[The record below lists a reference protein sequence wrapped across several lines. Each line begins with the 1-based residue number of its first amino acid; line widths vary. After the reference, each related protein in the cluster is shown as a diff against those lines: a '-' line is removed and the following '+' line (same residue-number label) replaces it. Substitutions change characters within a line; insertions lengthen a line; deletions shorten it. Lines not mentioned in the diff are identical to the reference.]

1 MEQLQLPNKLT
12 LQQREALNMDG
23 VTEVV
28 SFDDTSIILK
38 TQLGDLVIQGEGLVL
53 KTLSLEGGQVAV
65 TGHIRSMV
73 YAEPR
78 TGGRLRR
85 LLG

>member
-1 MEQLQLPNKLT
+1 M
-12 LQQREALNMDG
+12 
-23 VTEVV
+23 
-28 SFDDTSIILK
+28 
-38 TQLGDLVIQGEGLVL
+38 IQGEGLVL
-53 KTLSLEGGQVAV
+53 KTLSLEVGQVAV